1 MASKETVQGSLN
13 LLDTKKAF
21 PSRLIISVI
30 AVLAALALLFPF
42 YS

>member
-1 MASKETVQGSLN
+1 MTSKQTVQGPLN
-13 LLDTKKAF
+13 LSDTKKAF
-21 PSRLIISVI
+21 PSRLLISVI